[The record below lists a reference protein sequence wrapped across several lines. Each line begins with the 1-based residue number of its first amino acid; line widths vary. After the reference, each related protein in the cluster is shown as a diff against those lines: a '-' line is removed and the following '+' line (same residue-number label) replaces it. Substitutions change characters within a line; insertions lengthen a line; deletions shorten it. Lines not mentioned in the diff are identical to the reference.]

1 MWVAPEL
8 LSSGGE
14 VARSAGQRVL
24 GGAAALSQAP
34 IGSSIF
40 GDFDAARAFHQRLS
54 QHRTGQVNKMRDN
67 HQTPTGVGDKAQTS
81 SGWMSGLFVGLAAV
95 FVLVLVAF
103 RFTTHIKIGHKIYAF
118 MHENRPDPPP
128 ALGPDRYR

>member
-1 MWVAPEL
+1 MSVMSSVEPTVGCQQTLFEGVTMWVEPEL

-40 GDFDAARAFHQRLS
+40 GDFDAAGHSISDSAG
-54 QHRTGQVNKMRDN
+54 T
-67 HQTPTGVGDKAQTS
+67 AS
-81 SGWMSGLFVGLAAV
+81 SRST
-95 FVLVLVAF
+95 
-103 RFTTHIKIGHKIYAF
+103 RCETTI
-118 MHENRPDPPP
+118 R
-128 ALGPDRYR
+128 R